1 MKKKKILITG
11 INGQDGAYLANF
23 LLNKKKN
30 IKIYGLV
37 RRTANYKLN
46 RLECFGIEKKI
57 ELIYSDICEYDNI
70 NKILNNIKPDVLF
83 NLAAQSFVDYSF
95 TNPKTTFQI
104 NTEAVFNMLETIKQ
118 LKLDTKFYQ
127 ASTSEMY
134 GNSNKLRQNEST
146 PFSPVS
152 PYGISKAQS
161 FELVKTYRNVFNI
174 FASNGIL
181 FNHESPYRGSEFV
194 TKKII
199 SSLTKI
205 KKGSREV
212 LNLGNIDSARDWG
225 YAGDY
230 MFAIDKIMK
239 NNKPD
244 DFVVATGKTI
254 SVRDFFLKSCNELK
268 LNVVKDNKKGR
279 EVYINRDNNRLIM
292 VVNKKLFRQNE
303 LNYLCGDYSKIK
315 KQLGW
320 KPKSDINDLIK
331 IMVDFETSQKKQIYN
346 NINNF

>member
-1 MKKKKILITG
+1 MKNKKILITG
-11 INGQDGAYLANF
+11 INGQDGAYLANY
-23 LLNKKKN
+23 LLKKKN
-30 IKIYGLV
+30 VKIYGLL

-70 NKILNNIKPDVLF
+70 NRILNKIKPDILF
-83 NLAAQSFVDYSF
+83 NLAAQSYVDYSF

-104 NTEAVFNMLETIKQ
+104 NTEAVYNMLETIKQ

-134 GNSNKLRQNEST
+134 GNSNKLRQNETT
-146 PFSPVS
+146 PFFPVS

-199 SSLTKI
+199 STLSKI
-205 KKGSREV
+205 KQGSREI

-230 MFAIDKIMK
+230 MDAINKIMK
-239 NNKPD
+239 TEKPN

-254 SVRDFFLKSCNELK
+254 TVRDFFLKVCKELK
-268 LNVVKDNKKGR
+268 LNVVRENKKGR
-279 EVYINRDNNRLIM
+279 EIYLNKENNRLIM
-292 VVNKKLFRQNE
+292 IVNKKLFRKNE

-320 KPKSDINDLIK
+320 KPKLDINDLIK
-331 IMVDFETSQKKQIYN
+331 LMVNFEMSQKKTIYS

>member
-11 INGQDGAYLANF
+11 INGQDGAYLANY
-23 LLNKKKN
+23 LLKKKN
-30 IKIYGLV
+30 VKIYGLL

-57 ELIYSDICEYDNI
+57 EFIYSDICEYSNI
-70 NKILNNIKPDVLF
+70 NKILNKIKPDILF
-83 NLAAQSFVDYSF
+83 NLAAQSYVDYSF

-104 NTEAVFNMLETIKQ
+104 NTEAVFNILETIKN

-134 GNSNKLRQNEST
+134 GNTNKSRQNETT

-161 FELVKTYRNVFNI
+161 YELVKTYRNVFNI

-194 TKKII
+194 TKKIV
-199 SSLTKI
+199 STLSKI
-205 KKGSREV
+205 KQGSKEI

-230 MFAIDKIMK
+230 MDAINKIMK
-239 NNKPD
+239 IEKPD
-244 DFVVATGKTI
+244 DFVVATGKTVT
-254 SVRDFFLKSCNELK
+254 VRNFFLKVCKELK
-268 LNVVKDNKKGR
+268 LNVIRENKNNK
-279 EVYINRDNNRLIM
+279 ELYINKENNRLVM

-320 KPKSDINDLIK
+320 KPKLDVNDLIK
-331 IMVDFETSQKKQIYN
+331 LMVDFEISKKQSIYN
-346 NINNF
+346 NMNNF